1 MNFPALFTQ
10 MLVLFGILL
19 IGYYTAKRG
28 VLTRD
33 MNKHLSTLVCMLT
46 NPLQV
51 LASALSGEHPM
62 ENAQVR
68 GMLGVALAMF
78 VALILI
84 SFLLPRVLRIQSA
97 SDAGVYRYLL
107 VFANVGFMGYP
118 VIEALLGPEYVF
130 YVTVFSMVFQLIC
143 WSYGVTLISGQK
155 MKLSWDILRRPTII
169 TALLAFILYFA
180 DIRPLW
186 AVCPAAM
193 SVLYRVTDSIGDLTS
208 PIAMLII
215 GASLAEMP
223 LREVFNKWRVYVL
236 AAFKMIALPV
246 LTWLLLRSVMRDG
259 RLFASLIVM
268 LSLPSA
274 TNATIMSYQFG
285 GDEKLASAG
294 VFVTTL
300 LSVATI
306 PLVMYTLFSDFA

>member
-1 MNFPALFTQ
+1 MNISALFSQ

-19 IGYYTAKRG
+19 IGFFTAKRG
-28 VLTRD
+28 VLNAD
-33 MNKHLSTLVCMLT
+33 MNKHQSTLVCMLT

-51 LASALSGEHPM
+51 LASVLSGVHPI
-62 ENAQVR
+62 ENLRVLQ
-68 GMLGVALAMF
+68 MTGVALAMF
-78 VALILI
+78 AVLILL
-84 SFLLPRVLRIQSA
+84 SFLLPRALRVHDPR
-97 SDAGVYRYLL
+97 DAGIYRYLL
-107 VFANVGFMGYP
+107 VFSNIGFMGYP
-118 VIEALLGPEYVF
+118 VVEALLGAEYRF
-130 YVTVFSMVFQLIC
+130 YTTIFVMVFQLIC
-143 WSYGVTLISGQK
+143 WSYGVALISGQK
-155 MKLSWDILRRPTII
+155 MRLSWSVLRRPTIV
-169 TALLAFILYFA
+169 TALLAFVLYFA
-180 DIRPLW
+180 DIRPLYD
-186 AVCPAAM
+186 AFPAGM
-193 SVLYRVTDSIGDLTS
+193 TVVYRIVDGIGGLTS

-236 AAFKMIALPV
+236 AAFKMIVLPV
-246 LTWLLLRSVMRDG
+246 LTWLLLRGVMRNG

-268 LSLPSA
+268 LAMPSA

-306 PLVMYTLFSDFA
+306 PLVMYTLFSVFA

>member
-1 MNFPALFTQ
+1 MNFSALFTQ

-62 ENAQVR
+62 ENAQVL
-68 GMLGVALAMF
+68 GMTGVALAMF
-78 VALILI
+78 VVLILI
-84 SFLLPRVLRIQSA
+84 SFLVPRALRIKSA

-107 VFANVGFMGYP
+107 VFSNLGFMGYP
-118 VIEALLGPEYVF
+118 VIEALLGPAYVF
-130 YVTVFSMVFQLIC
+130 YATVFVMVFQLIC
-143 WSYGVTLISGQK
+143 WSYGVTLISGQR
-155 MKLSWDILRRPTII
+155 MKLSRDILRRPTII

-186 AVCPAAM
+186 VACPAAM
-193 SVLYRVTDSIGDLTS
+193 SILYRVTDSIGDLTS

-236 AAFKMIALPV
+236 AAFKMIVLPV
-246 LTWLLLRSVMRDG
+246 LTWLLLRGVMRDG

-268 LSLPSA
+268 LAMPSA

-306 PLVMYTLFSDFA
+306 PLVMYTLFSVFA

>member
-1 MNFPALFTQ
+1 MNFSALFTQ

-51 LASALSGEHPM
+51 LASALSGEHPI
-62 ENAQVR
+62 ENAQML
-68 GMLGVALAMF
+68 GMLGVPLAMF
-78 VALILI
+78 AVLILL
-84 SFLLPRVLRIQSA
+84 SFLLPHALRVHDPR
-97 SDAGVYRYLL
+97 DAGIYRYLL
-107 VFANVGFMGYP
+107 VFSNIGFMGYP
-118 VIEALLGPEYVF
+118 VVEALLGTEYRF
-130 YVTVFSMVFQLIC
+130 YTTIFVMVFQLIC
-143 WSYGVTLISGQK
+143 WSYGVALISGQK
-155 MKLSWDILRRPTII
+155 MRLSWSVLRRPTII
-169 TALLAFILYFA
+169 TALLAFVLYFA
-180 DIRPLW
+180 DIRPLYDTF
-186 AVCPAAM
+186 PAGM
-193 SVLYRVTDSIGDLTS
+193 TVVYRIVDSVGDLTS

-215 GASLAEMP
+215 GASLAQMP
-223 LREVFNKWRVYVL
+223 LRAVFNKWRIYVL
-236 AAFKMIALPV
+236 AAVKMLVLPV
-246 LTWLLLRSVMRDG
+246 LTWLALRGVMRDAK
-259 RLFASLIVM
+259 LFGVLIVM
-268 LSLPSA
+268 LSMPSA

-306 PLVMYTLFSDFA
+306 PLVMYTLFSVFA

>member
-1 MNFPALFTQ
+1 MNFSALFTQ

-62 ENAQVR
+62 ENAQVL
-68 GMLGVALAMF
+68 GMTGVALAMF
-78 VALILI
+78 VVLILI
-84 SFLLPRVLRIQSA
+84 SFLVPRALRIKSA

-107 VFANVGFMGYP
+107 VFSNLGFMGYP
-118 VIEALLGPEYVF
+118 VIEALLGAEYVF
-130 YVTVFSMVFQLIC
+130 YATVFVMVFQLIC
-143 WSYGVTLISGQK
+143 WSYGVTLISGQR

-186 AVCPAAM
+186 AACPAAM
-193 SVLYRVTDSIGDLTS
+193 SILYRVTDSIGDLTS

-236 AAFKMIALPV
+236 AAFKMIVLPV
-246 LTWLLLRSVMRDG
+246 LTWLLLRGVMRDG
-259 RLFASLIVM
+259 RLFAALIVM
-268 LSLPSA
+268 LAMPSA

-306 PLVMYTLFSDFA
+306 PLVMYTLFSVFA